1 MEKQHIVDLFYS
13 IIKEERTSIDINK
26 MLHRLDINY
35 TNEIIDMMFSHFIKD
50 SMLFHNKGFRA
61 LLNVLVEEK
70 YYREKLINLL
80 NNKKYKIYNIPLV
93 DLLVENL
100 KIDNKEFFLKI
111 LNNVQFQNINFF
123 LLNYEYFDYT
133 DEEKRFLRSF
143 LDKQSKECRYNLFFY
158 EENELEKIKDKIGIF
173 QQILYIDI
181 YQKVDKNFN
190 NKFDFFVNNF
200 KYLDK
205 NNENMMFLMGIFFSK
220 IYFNINNLNEKLY
233 IHFFK
238 VNVELQEYFYNF
250 LKSLIEK
257 LKLNENEE
265 FSKKIKKII
274 SFTEQI
280 FVSLKIEN
288 F

>member
-1 MEKQHIVDLFYS
+1 MEKQHILDLFYS
-13 IIKEERTSIDINK
+13 IIKEERSSIDINK

-35 TNEIIDMMFSHFIKD
+35 TNEIIDIIFSYFIKKND
-50 SMLFHNKGFRA
+50 LFYNKGLKS

-70 YYREKLINLL
+70 YYRENIINLL
-80 NNKKYKIYNIPLV
+80 NNKKDKFYNESLIS
-93 DLLVENL
+93 LLIEKL
-100 KIDNKEFFLKI
+100 KIDTKENFLKI
-111 LNNVQFQNINFF
+111 LNKIQNIKFF

-133 DEEKRFLRSF
+133 DEEKIFLRSF
-143 LDKQSKECRYNLFFY
+143 LDKKSKECKYDLFLY
-158 EENELEKIKDKIGIF
+158 DENELEKIKNKIGIF
-173 QQILYIDI
+173 QQIVYIDI
-181 YQKVDKNFN
+181 YQKVDENFN

-200 KYLDK
+200 KYLEK

-220 IYFNINNLNEKLY
+220 IYFNINNLNEKIY

-238 VNVELQEYFYNF
+238 VNVELQEYFYDF

-274 SFTEQI
+274 SFTEHI
-280 FVSLKIEN
+280 FVSLEIEN